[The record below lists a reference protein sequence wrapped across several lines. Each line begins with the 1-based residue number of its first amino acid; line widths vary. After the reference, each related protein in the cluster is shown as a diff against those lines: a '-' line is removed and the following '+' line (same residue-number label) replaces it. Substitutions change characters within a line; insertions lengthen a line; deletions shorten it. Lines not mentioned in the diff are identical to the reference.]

1 MQPIDVYMMY
11 CAMKAHFSK
20 GNYDYIKYGGKSR
33 VTKDSFWKRNDRHF
47 FVRTQRK
54 YKSKNEIENY
64 LLSNFIKNRK
74 GWLGDFNDDNY
85 IEWQK
90 KMQSL
95 TYTFE
100 QEVTPLLENFQQE
113 GKYLFAVPEGSH
125 PKLLREY
132 LGKRVSIETMI
143 ILDSI
148 MDYTSKWDIQMQ
160 DDVVWPDIKK
170 LLENYKKFL
179 TFNKNKCKM
188 ILINLTKKED

>member
-20 GNYDYIKYGGKSR
+20 GSYDYIKYGGKSR
-33 VTKDSFWKRNDRHF
+33 VTKDSFWKRKDRYF

-54 YKSKNEIENY
+54 YKNKNEIENY

-100 QEVTPLLENFQQE
+100 QEVTPLLDNFQKE
-113 GKYLFAVPEGSH
+113 GKYLFAVPKDSH

-132 LGKRVSIETMI
+132 LGKRVSLETMI
-143 ILDSI
+143 ILDNI
-148 MDYTSKWDIQMQ
+148 VDYTSKWDIQMK

-170 LLENYKKFL
+170 VLEDYKKFL
-179 TFNKNKCKM
+179 TFDKNKCKM
-188 ILINLTKKED
+188 ILINLTKEED